1 MGKVVLYVCS
11 TSSKLL
17 SIESLCGSSYQ
28 SFIITMP
35 VCYPFR
41 NITTYWS
48 KNLHFR
54 QTQGARGLPGTYGMK
69 VGLKQEPQLSQ
80 RDRAMLHVIEY
91 FTQGHSRSFEMTPL
105 SRACVSPY
113 WYSIVSM
120 SVSRTVSEIFSVKW
134 HDLENLGYGSFKVIE
149 NLVPLSR

>member
-1 MGKVVLYVCS
+1 MFNVIKIVINRKPVWVFVSVFHYNYAC
-11 TSSKLL
+11 LL
-17 SIESLCGSSYQ
+17 SFPKYNDLLVKKSQFS
-28 SFIITMP
+28 P
-35 VCYPFR
+35 NP
-41 NITTYWS
+41 
-48 KNLHFR
+48 
-54 QTQGARGLPGTYGMK
+54 RGKRFAWDLWYMK
-69 VGLKQEPQLSQ
+69 VGLKQEAQLSQ

>member
-1 MGKVVLYVCS
+1 MVLFTSTQRAPEKSMGKVVLYVCS

-113 WYSIVSM
+113 WYFIETALCSKKHVTTFSM
-120 SVSRTVSEIFSVKW
+120 IS
-134 HDLENLGYGSFKVIE
+134 
-149 NLVPLSR
+149 